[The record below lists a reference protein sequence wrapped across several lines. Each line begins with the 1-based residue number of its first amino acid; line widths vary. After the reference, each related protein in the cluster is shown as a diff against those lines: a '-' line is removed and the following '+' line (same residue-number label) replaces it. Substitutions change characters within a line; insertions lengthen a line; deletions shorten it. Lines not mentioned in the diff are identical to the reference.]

1 MFPSCS
7 CHDDHIPRCGSRHDM
22 TWARPA
28 IAEPE
33 TGTFAEAKALEKEH
47 STIQN
52 SKAARTVACHAT
64 DALDCADLLEM
75 LGLSATEGK
84 VRV

>member
-1 MFPSCS
+1 
-7 CHDDHIPRCGSRHDM
+7 M

-64 DALDCADLLEM
+64 DAFDCADLLEM
-75 LGLSATEGK
+75 LGLNAAEGK

>member
-1 MFPSCS
+1 
-7 CHDDHIPRCGSRHDM
+7 M
-22 TWARPA
+22 TWARTPL
-28 IAEPE
+28 AEPD
-33 TGTFAEAKALEKEH
+33 TGTFAEAKAAEKEH

-75 LGLSATEGK
+75 LGLTASEGK
-84 VRV
+84 SRV